1 MRLPWRMIIRT
12 LKERPSA
19 EARPA
24 VAAAILEIAGFPL
37 KLREARRSLFLLTKA
52 ASEGRPAIVETEVG
66 FVCLIGLDD
75 LVEAIVEPG
84 PTLKEVMEDAGVT
97 RRPRRKV
104 SSSRGIR
111 PPPKPSS

>member
-1 MRLPWRMIIRT
+1 MTPPWKLVVRT
-12 LKERPSA
+12 LKEKPSA

-24 VAAAILEIAGFPL
+24 VAAAILEVAGFPL

-52 ASEGRPAIVETEVG
+52 ASEGRPAIVQTEVG

-84 PTLKEVMEDAGVT
+84 PTLIEVMDDVGFT

-104 SSSRGIR
+104 SSKKRGGTQA
-111 PPPKPSS
+111 KPHP